1 MASRLT
7 EAQKTLKTLAAG
19 AKKEGRIFLA
29 LIALAVVGRRAS
41 STFRFFVMAGLV
53 QDKPGHDG
61 RVRVFPNHSDRL
73 GTHS

>member
-41 STFRFFVMAGLV
+41 STFRFFVMAGLDPAIHENAESRNQANDNV
-53 QDKPGHDG
+53 
-61 RVRVFPNHSDRL
+61 
-73 GTHS
+73 T